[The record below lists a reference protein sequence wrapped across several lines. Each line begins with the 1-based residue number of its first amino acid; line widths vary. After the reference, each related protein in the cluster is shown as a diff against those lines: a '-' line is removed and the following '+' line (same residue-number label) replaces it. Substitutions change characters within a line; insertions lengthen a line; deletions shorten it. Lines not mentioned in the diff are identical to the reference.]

1 MVIQGVG
8 DLADNAVA
16 VALEQIG
23 ILDAIMGQNIEI
35 TALHDRREMTPE
47 EVATLLTISRKH
59 MEVTRAAVARLG
71 LSLCAFNSAN
81 LKEHCRPFAGG

>member
-1 MVIQGVG
+1 MQINSIGR
-8 DLADNAVA
+8 LADEAVA

-23 ILDAIMGQNIEI
+23 VLDSIMSQNIEI
-35 TALHDRREMTPE
+35 IALHDRRDLSPE

-59 MEVTRAAVARLG
+59 LEVTRAAVARLG

-81 LKEHCRPFAGG
+81 LKEHCRPSAET